1 MKLNRDKI
9 TKEKVT
15 VTLSPKVLRA
25 VDHWCKEMRIKSRS
39 AALEHLVEKSI
50 QEEERRHLEA
60 ATEAYYR
67 SLSSDEREED
77 KSWAKSSSDQ
87 AIRRLVKE

>member
-1 MKLNRDKI
+1 MKLDHDKI

-25 VDHWCKEMRIKSRS
+25 VDRWCKEMRIKSRS
-39 AALEHLVEKSI
+39 AALEQLVEKSI

-67 SLSSDEREED
+67 SLSSGEREED

-87 AIRRLVKE
+87 AMRRSAKE